1 MWTKYFLSQV
11 LLASLGV
18 LHGQKPSHEAAI
30 IKESRYLS
38 TGGQFGASYSQ
49 EDGVEF
55 SEEADS
61 EGNRKGSYTY
71 IDPNGQRR
79 TVTYTAG
86 KDGFHATGDHLP
98 VASFPVH
105 SLTPVAP
112 VPQVPGVN
120 IPPVN
125 YQIQSHQVDAP
136 TTSQATNNFQQVQL
150 QALPVAGTPLFAHHL
165 FQTRPALAAT
175 ATSSS
180 TTPSP
185 PLRHYPPGKLN
196 VKHTSDG
203 FSYTFNSI
211 V

>member
-1 MWTKYFLSQV
+1 MGALQ
-11 LLASLGV
+11 A
-18 LHGQKPSHEAAI
+18 QKPSHEAAI

-55 SEEADS
+55 AEEADS

-86 KDGFHATGDHLP
+86 KDGFHASGDHLP
-98 VASFPVH
+98 VASFPVP
-105 SLTPVAP
+105 SLPQVGS
-112 VPQVPGVN
+112 VPQVPAVG
-120 IPPVN
+120 IPAVN
-125 YQIQSHQVDAP
+125 YQIQSHQVEPP
-136 TTSQATNNFQQVQL
+136 TPSQAANNFQQVQL
-150 QALPVAGTPLFAHHL
+150 QSLPVAGTPLFAHHL
-165 FQTRPALAAT
+165 FQPHPALAAAT
-175 ATSSS
+175 AVSSS
-180 TTPSP
+180 TTPP
-185 PLRHYPPGKLN
+185 APLRHYPPGKLN

>member
-1 MWTKYFLSQV
+1 M
-11 LLASLGV
+11 LLGCFCAILA
-18 LHGQKPSHEAAI
+18 QKPSHEAAI

-38 TGGQFGASYSQ
+38 TGGQFGSSYSQ

-55 SEEADS
+55 NEEADS

-86 KDGFHATGDHLP
+86 KDGFHASGDHLP
-98 VASFPVH
+98 VPGFPVP
-105 SLTPVAP
+105 SLSQVAP
-112 VPQVPGVN
+112 VPQVPPVPHQQVSPVG
-120 IPPVN
+120 IPVN
-125 YQIQSHQVDAP
+125 YQIQSHGEPPSPQP
-136 TTSQATNNFQQVQL
+136 NNLQVQL
-150 QALPVAGTPLFAHHL
+150 QSLPVAGSPLFTHL
-165 FQTRPALAAT
+165 FQAHPLSV
-175 ATSSS
+175 SSS
-180 TTPSP
+180 TTPPP